1 MLRLYNLEVIVG
13 CRWLAG
19 PLKTTELRQGN
30 RASGSFSMDWRIR
43 RIVNRPPLIKIL
55 QIRGNLLREPLSEA
69 LGEGLFELRG
79 DQVRIF
85 YTFRP
90 GRRIVLLDGLIKKRG
105 KVPPAILRRMRA
117 MQKQIT

>member
-1 MLRLYNLEVIVG
+1 MLGWTIEDYRTP
-13 CRWLAG
+13 AG
-19 PLKTTELRQGN
+19 QSRLRQFLDGLEN
-30 RASGSFSMDWRIR
+30 QQDRKEAAG
-43 RIVNRPPLIKIL
+43 LIKVL

-90 GRRIVLLDGLIKKRG
+90 GRLIVLLDGLIKKRG

-117 MQKQIT
+117 MKKQVT

>member
-1 MLRLYNLEVIVG
+1 M
-13 CRWLAG
+13 AG
-19 PLKTTELRQGN
+19 WTIEDYRTPTGQSRLRQFLDGLEN
-30 RASGSFSMDWRIR
+30 QQDRREAAS
-43 RIVNRPPLIKIL
+43 LIKVL
-55 QIRGNLLREPLSEA
+55 QMRGNLLREPLSEA

>member
-1 MLRLYNLEVIVG
+1 M
-13 CRWLAG
+13 AG
-19 PLKTTELRQGN
+19 WTIEDYRTPAGHSLLRQFLDGLEN
-30 RASGSFSMDWRIR
+30 QQDRKEAAA
-43 RIVNRPPLIKIL
+43 LIKVL

-90 GRRIVLLDGLIKKRG
+90 GRRIVLLHRLVKKRG
-105 KVPPAILRRMRA
+105 NVPPAILRRMRA
-117 MQKQIT
+117 MQKQVT